1 MGKDSTSSK
10 KKADTGAKTFKADAI
25 TQTILDHFAAIS
37 AIPRKSGNEAQIR
50 AFLVKWAEE
59 HKFAAEVD
67 QVGNLIIR
75 IPASK
80 GMEKRHGIVLQG
92 HLDMVCEKTPD
103 SNHDFFR
110 DPIRF
115 VYDGEWLK
123 ADHTTLGAD
132 NGIAIAMAQC
142 LVTDSTVKHP
152 AIELLFTVEEE
163 TGLTG
168 AKGLKPGSLKGKYLI
183 NIDSET
189 DDVFTIGCAGGKDS
203 HIELD
208 LDYEEVPNDYV
219 AMQLMVSGCT
229 GGHSGA
235 NIINERAN
243 AIRVLARVLHRIRE
257 HTDVRLIGI
266 LGGTAHNAI
275 PRDAEATFYVPVSES
290 DRVAEIVSGNHET
303 IRSEF
308 AVTDPGLSISL
319 KTLHQ
324 TPDRRAMLSYI
335 SLRVLDL
342 IIAIP
347 HGVAARSTDMPQLV
361 ETSSNLAKVWVNEG
375 RLFILTSQRSSVMSR
390 RDAITARIEAI
401 ARLGGARYHSGNGYP
416 SWRPDF
422 NSALLKKCCEI
433 YESLFSE
440 KPKVEAI
447 HAGLECGLIGNLH
460 PEMQMISLGPN
471 IRNPHSPEEK
481 MFLPSLPK
489 VYSLLKNILAE
500 L

>member
-266 LGGTAHNAI
+266 LGGTAHNA
-275 PRDAEATFYVPVSES
+275 V
-290 DRVAEIVSGNHET
+290 RVMPK
-303 IRSEF
+303 R
-308 AVTDPGLSISL
+308 P
-319 KTLHQ
+319 
-324 TPDRRAMLSYI
+324 
-335 SLRVLDL
+335 
-342 IIAIP
+342 
-347 HGVAARSTDMPQLV
+347 STC
-361 ETSSNLAKVWVNEG
+361 
-375 RLFILTSQRSSVMSR
+375 R
-390 RDAITARIEAI
+390 
-401 ARLGGARYHSGNGYP
+401 
-416 SWRPDF
+416 
-422 NSALLKKCCEI
+422 
-433 YESLFSE
+433 
-440 KPKVEAI
+440 
-447 HAGLECGLIGNLH
+447 
-460 PEMQMISLGPN
+460 
-471 IRNPHSPEEK
+471 
-481 MFLPSLPK
+481 
-489 VYSLLKNILAE
+489 
-500 L
+500 